1 MRSAIRV
8 AILVAI
14 VALTASACGGTASG
28 PKPTVKIGSTNFYE
42 QGILAEAYAQILEAN
57 GYTVER
63 KFNLGNREIVQ
74 PAIESGQ
81 IDMDAE
87 CLATPVVFGD
97 KTAKASTDPKATQT
111 ALQTA
116 LDGKKLTVLDFAAAT
131 DQNGFVVTKDT
142 QSKYNL
148 KKLSDIA
155 AGSAQGQLVLGGP
168 AECPSRPFC
177 KVGLEGTYGIKF
189 KDFKPLDAGGPLTVT
204 ALDGKAIDLGLL
216 FTSAAVASWGD
227 GGECELFAIHDDG
240 ELRDRYWDGA
250 SWHAWE
256 SLGSGFTGQPAAA
269 ARSADRIDVLAFDR
283 AGVLRHRWWDGTRWV
298 EWHAVPGA
306 PSGDRVSCAWSGDRL
321 DVVVTAPTGALW

>member
-1 MRSAIRV
+1 MRSPIRV

-14 VALTASACGGTASG
+14 VALVASACGGASSG
-28 PKPTVKIGSTNFYE
+28 PKPPVKIGSTNFYE

-63 KFNLGNREIVQ
+63 KFNLGNREIVE

-81 IDMDAE
+81 IDIDAE
-87 CLATPVVFGD
+87 YLATLLVFVD
-97 KTAKASTDPKATQT
+97 KNAKASTDPKATQT

-116 LDGKKLTVLDFAAAT
+116 LTAKNLTVLDFAAAT

-155 AGSAQGQLVLGGP
+155 SGSAQGQLVLGGP

-189 KDFKPLDAGGPLTVT
+189 KDFKPLDAGGPLTVA

-216 FTSAAVASWGD
+216 FTSDPTIVAKSFVLLED
-227 GGECELFAIHDDG
+227 DKHLQLSDNIAPVVRDDLLAKDDG
-240 ELRDRYWDGA
+240 TIKKLLNSISAKLSQDELNGMNKLVAVDKKDPKDVARDW
-250 SWHAWE
+250 
-256 SLGSGFTGQPAAA
+256 LKK
-269 ARSADRIDVLAFDR
+269 
-283 AGVLRHRWWDGTRWV
+283 
-298 EWHAVPGA
+298 PG
-306 PSGDRVSCAWSGDRL
+306 L
-321 DVVVTAPTGALW
+321 IK

>member
-1 MRSAIRV
+1 M
-8 AILVAI
+8 
-14 VALTASACGGTASG
+14 
-28 PKPTVKIGSTNFYE
+28 KIGSTNFYE

-81 IDMDAE
+81 IDIDAE
-87 CLATPVVFGD
+87 YLATLLVFVD
-97 KTAKASTDPKATQT
+97 KNAKASTDPKATQT

-116 LDGKKLTVLDFAAAT
+116 LNAKNLTVLDPAAAT

-155 AGSAQGQLVLGGP
+155 SGSAQGQLVLGGP

-204 ALDGKAIDLGLL
+204 ALDGKQIDLGLL
-216 FTSAAVASWGD
+216 FTSDPTIVAKSFVLLED
-227 GGECELFAIHDDG
+227 DKHLQLSDNIAPVVRNDLLAKDDG
-240 ELRDRYWDGA
+240 TIKKLLNSISAKLSQDELNGMNKLVAVDKKDPKDVA
-250 SWHAWE
+250 KAW
-256 SLGSGFTGQPAAA
+256 LQKQGL
-269 ARSADRIDVLAFDR
+269 IK
-283 AGVLRHRWWDGTRWV
+283 
-298 EWHAVPGA
+298 
-306 PSGDRVSCAWSGDRL
+306 
-321 DVVVTAPTGALW
+321 